1 MKTKLLHPI
10 ARLLLAI
17 LMCLPICGSHA
28 FAQEAE
34 SYAVFDEATN
44 TLTFKHDTNK
54 PTGAFALNEG
64 DNAPGWYKSNGYVSN
79 ANTIEKVVFDASFA
93 NARPTSCCKWFFGCT
108 DLTTIEGIEY
118 LNTENVTEMSG
129 MFCGCKALTML
140 DVSKFDTK
148 NVQSMSSMFWGC
160 HALTTLDI
168 SNFDTQNVTEMSGMF
183 DGCSALTTIYAS
195 DKFVTTACKYDYNMF
210 KGCTNLVGAVPY
222 DEYKIGKEMANY
234 TTGYFTDIAS
244 KIAESYAVFDKATN
258 TLTFK
263 HDTKKPDGAFALN
276 EGDNAPGWYKS
287 NDDGSNANIIKKVV
301 FDASFANARPTN
313 CHLWFYGC
321 KNLTTIEGIE
331 YLNTENV
338 TSMSLMF
345 SGCSALTTLNLSNF
359 DTQSVTNMTGM
370 FSDCRA
376 LTTLDVS
383 NFNTQNVTDMSFMFF
398 NCSAITTLD
407 IAKFDTK
414 NVTDMSF
421 MFCSDPALTTIYA
434 SDKFVT
440 TACKEDRN
448 MFTSCD
454 NLVGAVPYDENK
466 VGKEMANYTTGYFTD
481 IASKVA
487 ESYAVF
493 DEATN
498 TLTFKHD
505 TQKPYGAFALNEV
518 ENAPGWYKPNDDG
531 SNANIIKKVVFDAS
545 FANARPTSCCEWF
558 NGCTDL
564 TTIEGIEYLN
574 TENVTDMSGM
584 FWGCAA
590 LTTLDVSH
598 FDTQNVTNMSYM
610 FSDCSALTT
619 LDVSNFNTQNVTNM
633 YYMFSNCSALTTLDV
648 SNFNTQNVTDMSGM
662 FSDCRALTT
671 LDVSNFNTQNVT
683 DMSYMFFNCSA
694 ITTLDI
700 ANFDTKNVTDM
711 SYMFYNCSALK
722 TLDVSNFDT
731 QNVTDM
737 SWMFYNNSALTTI
750 YASDKFVTTACKED
764 RNMFTSCDN
773 LVGAV
778 TYNENKVGKEMANYT
793 TGYFTDKASKVA
805 ESYAVFD
812 EATNTLTFKHDTK
825 KPYGAFAL
833 NEGKNAPGWYK
844 PDGNRDNAN
853 IIKKVVFDASFAN
866 ARPTSCYE
874 WFYRCGYLTDIEG
887 IEYLNTENV
896 TNMSEMFSN
905 CWALTTLDLSNFD
918 TKNVTNMSYMFSN
931 CFALTTLNVSN
942 FDTQNV
948 TDMSNMFGS
957 CYELTTLDVSN
968 FDTQNVT
975 NMGGMFRGCGALKT
989 LDVSHFDT
997 QNVTN
1002 MSEMFMGC
1010 SALTTLDISSF
1021 DTKNVTDMS
1030 NMFWGCAALTTL
1042 DVSNFDTQN
1051 VTNMSWM
1058 FSYDTALTTI
1068 YASDKFVTT
1077 ACKEDRNMFTSCDNL
1092 VGAVPYNENKVGKE
1106 MANYTTGYFTDKAAT
1121 GIDAPTV
1128 SDDTAAEYYD
1138 LQGRRLNAPQKG
1150 VNIVKR
1156 GKKTTKMLVK

>member
-10 ARLLLAI
+10 ARLVLAI

-44 TLTFKHDTNK
+44 TLTFKHDTN
-54 PTGAFALNEG
+54 
-64 DNAPGWYKSNGYVSN
+64 
-79 ANTIEKVVFDASFA
+79 
-93 NARPTSCCKWFFGCT
+93 
-108 DLTTIEGIEY
+108 
-118 LNTENVTEMSG
+118 
-129 MFCGCKALTML
+129 
-140 DVSKFDTK
+140 
-148 NVQSMSSMFWGC
+148 
-160 HALTTLDI
+160 
-168 SNFDTQNVTEMSGMF
+168 
-183 DGCSALTTIYAS
+183 
-195 DKFVTTACKYDYNMF
+195 
-210 KGCTNLVGAVPY
+210 
-222 DEYKIGKEMANY
+222 
-234 TTGYFTDIAS
+234 
-244 KIAESYAVFDKATN
+244 
-258 TLTFK
+258 
-263 HDTKKPDGAFALN
+263 KPDGAFALN

-414 NVTDMSF
+414 NMTDMSL

-440 TACKEDRN
+440 TACEVDEN
-448 MFTSCD
+448 MFAECV

-466 VGKEMANYTTGYFTD
+466 LGKEMANYTTGYFTD

-505 TQKPYGAFALNEV
+505 TKKTAGAFALNEI

-574 TENVTDMSGM
+574 TENVK
-584 FWGCAA
+584 
-590 LTTLDVSH
+590 
-598 FDTQNVTNMSYM
+598 
-610 FSDCSALTT
+610 
-619 LDVSNFNTQNVTNM
+619 
-633 YYMFSNCSALTTLDV
+633 
-648 SNFNTQNVTDMSGM
+648 
-662 FSDCRALTT
+662 
-671 LDVSNFNTQNVT
+671 
-683 DMSYMFFNCSA
+683 DMSYMFFYCSA

-711 SYMFYNCSALK
+711 SYMFNDCSALK

-737 SWMFYNNSALTTI
+737 SWMFYDCKALTTI
-750 YASDKFVTTACKED
+750 YASDKFVTTACEKD
-764 RNMFTSCDN
+764 KNMFADCT
-773 LVGAV
+773 
-778 TYNENKVGKEMANYT
+778 
-793 TGYFTDKASKVA
+793 
-805 ESYAVFD
+805 
-812 EATNTLTFKHDTK
+812 
-825 KPYGAFAL
+825 
-833 NEGKNAPGWYK
+833 
-844 PDGNRDNAN
+844 
-853 IIKKVVFDASFAN
+853 
-866 ARPTSCYE
+866 
-874 WFYRCGYLTDIEG
+874 
-887 IEYLNTENV
+887 
-896 TNMSEMFSN
+896 
-905 CWALTTLDLSNFD
+905 
-918 TKNVTNMSYMFSN
+918 
-931 CFALTTLNVSN
+931 
-942 FDTQNV
+942 
-948 TDMSNMFGS
+948 
-957 CYELTTLDVSN
+957 
-968 FDTQNVT
+968 
-975 NMGGMFRGCGALKT
+975 
-989 LDVSHFDT
+989 
-997 QNVTN
+997 
-1002 MSEMFMGC
+1002 
-1010 SALTTLDISSF
+1010 
-1021 DTKNVTDMS
+1021 
-1030 NMFWGCAALTTL
+1030 
-1042 DVSNFDTQN
+1042 
-1051 VTNMSWM
+1051 
-1058 FSYDTALTTI
+1058 
-1068 YASDKFVTT
+1068 
-1077 ACKEDRNMFTSCDNL
+1077 NL
-1092 VGAVPYNENKVGKE
+1092 VGAVPYDENKVGKE

-1128 SDDTAAEYYD
+1128 SDDTAAKYYD
-1138 LQGRRLNAPQKG
+1138 LQGRRLSAPQKG

-1156 GKKTTKMLVK
+1156 GKKTTKVLVK

>member
-28 FAQEAE
+28 SAQEAE

-54 PTGAFALNEG
+54 PDGAFALNEG

-263 HDTKKPDGAFALN
+263 HDTNKPAGAFALN
-276 EGDNAPGWYKS
+276 EGDNAPGWYKP
-287 NDDGSNANIIKKVV
+287 DEDGFNTNIIKKVV
-301 FDASFANARPTN
+301 FDASFANARPTS
-313 CHLWFYGC
+313 CYEWFYGC
-321 KNLTTIEGIE
+321 THLTTIEGIE

-338 TSMSLMF
+338 TNMSWMF
-345 SGCSALTTLNLSNF
+345 SDCSALTTLDVSNF
-359 DTQSVTNMTGM
+359 DTKNVTDMIGM

-383 NFNTQNVTDMSFMFF
+383 NLNTQNVTNISGMFYGCSTLTTLDIANFDTQNVTDMNYMFWG
-398 NCSAITTLD
+398 CAALTTLD
-407 IAKFDTK
+407 VSHFDTQNVTNMSSMFYGCYELTTLDVSNFDTK
-414 NVTDMSF
+414 NVTNMSW
-421 MFCSDPALTTIYA
+421 MFSFDPALTTIYA

-440 TACKEDRN
+440 TACEEDEN
-448 MFTSCD
+448 MFKDCI

-466 VGKEMANYTTGYFTD
+466 LGKEMANYTTGYFTD

-505 TQKPYGAFALNEV
+505 TKKPYGAFALNEGD
-518 ENAPGWYKPNDDG
+518 NAPGWHDG

-545 FANARPTSCCEWF
+545 FANARPTSCYRWF
-558 NGCTDL
+558 DGCDKL

-574 TENVTDMSGM
+574 TENVTNMSLMFSNCWILTTLDVSKFDTKNVTDMIGMFSSCEALTTLDVSKFDTQNVTDMSDMFNGCKALTTLDVSNFDTKNVTDMSGM
-584 FWGCAA
+584 FWVCAA

-598 FDTQNVTNMSYM
+598 FDTQNVTNM
-610 FSDCSALTT
+610 
-619 LDVSNFNTQNVTNM
+619 N
-633 YYMFSNCSALTTLDV
+633 
-648 SNFNTQNVTDMSGM
+648 GM
-662 FSDCRALTT
+662 FCD
-671 LDVSNFNTQNVT
+671 
-683 DMSYMFFNCSA
+683 
-694 ITTLDI
+694 
-700 ANFDTKNVTDM
+700 
-711 SYMFYNCSALK
+711 CSALK

-731 QNVTDM
+731 KNVTNMSGMFCDCSALTTLDVSNFDTKNVTNM
-737 SWMFYNNSALTTI
+737 SWMFSFDPALTTI
-750 YASDKFVTTACKED
+750 YASDKFVTTACEED
-764 RNMFTSCDN
+764 ENMFKDCTN

-778 TYNENKVGKEMANYT
+778 PYDENKVGKEMANYA
-793 TGYFTDKASKVA
+793 TGYFTDKAV
-805 ESYAVFD
+805 
-812 EATNTLTFKHDTK
+812 
-825 KPYGAFAL
+825 
-833 NEGKNAPGWYK
+833 
-844 PDGNRDNAN
+844 
-853 IIKKVVFDASFAN
+853 
-866 ARPTSCYE
+866 
-874 WFYRCGYLTDIEG
+874 
-887 IEYLNTENV
+887 
-896 TNMSEMFSN
+896 
-905 CWALTTLDLSNFD
+905 
-918 TKNVTNMSYMFSN
+918 
-931 CFALTTLNVSN
+931 
-942 FDTQNV
+942 
-948 TDMSNMFGS
+948 
-957 CYELTTLDVSN
+957 
-968 FDTQNVT
+968 
-975 NMGGMFRGCGALKT
+975 
-989 LDVSHFDT
+989 
-997 QNVTN
+997 
-1002 MSEMFMGC
+1002 
-1010 SALTTLDISSF
+1010 
-1021 DTKNVTDMS
+1021 
-1030 NMFWGCAALTTL
+1030 
-1042 DVSNFDTQN
+1042 
-1051 VTNMSWM
+1051 
-1058 FSYDTALTTI
+1058 
-1068 YASDKFVTT
+1068 
-1077 ACKEDRNMFTSCDNL
+1077 
-1092 VGAVPYNENKVGKE
+1092 
-1106 MANYTTGYFTDKAAT
+1106 T

-1128 SDDTAAEYYD
+1128 SDNTAAEYYD

>member
-28 FAQEAE
+28 FSQEAE

-44 TLTFKHDTNK
+44 TLTFKHDT
-54 PTGAFALNEG
+54 
-64 DNAPGWYKSNGYVSN
+64 
-79 ANTIEKVVFDASFA
+79 
-93 NARPTSCCKWFFGCT
+93 
-108 DLTTIEGIEY
+108 
-118 LNTENVTEMSG
+118 
-129 MFCGCKALTML
+129 
-140 DVSKFDTK
+140 
-148 NVQSMSSMFWGC
+148 
-160 HALTTLDI
+160 
-168 SNFDTQNVTEMSGMF
+168 
-183 DGCSALTTIYAS
+183 
-195 DKFVTTACKYDYNMF
+195 
-210 KGCTNLVGAVPY
+210 
-222 DEYKIGKEMANY
+222 
-234 TTGYFTDIAS
+234 
-244 KIAESYAVFDKATN
+244 
-258 TLTFK
+258 
-263 HDTKKPDGAFALN
+263 KKPAGAFALN

-338 TSMSLMF
+338 TRMSLMF

-370 FSDCRA
+370 FSDCRT

-414 NVTDMSF
+414 NVTNMSY
-421 MFCSDPALTTIYA
+421 MFYRCSALTTIYA

-505 TQKPYGAFALNEV
+505 TKKPAGAFALNEGD
-518 ENAPGWYKPNDDG
+518 NAPGWYKSNDDG

-671 LDVSNFNTQNVT
+671 LDVSNLNTQNVT

-764 RNMFTSCDN
+764 RNMFTRCDN

-778 TYNENKVGKEMANYT
+778 TYNENKVGKEMANY
-793 TGYFTDKASKVA
+793 A
-805 ESYAVFD
+805 
-812 EATNTLTFKHDTK
+812 
-825 KPYGAFAL
+825 
-833 NEGKNAPGWYK
+833 
-844 PDGNRDNAN
+844 
-853 IIKKVVFDASFAN
+853 
-866 ARPTSCYE
+866 
-874 WFYRCGYLTDIEG
+874 
-887 IEYLNTENV
+887 
-896 TNMSEMFSN
+896 
-905 CWALTTLDLSNFD
+905 
-918 TKNVTNMSYMFSN
+918 
-931 CFALTTLNVSN
+931 
-942 FDTQNV
+942 
-948 TDMSNMFGS
+948 
-957 CYELTTLDVSN
+957 
-968 FDTQNVT
+968 
-975 NMGGMFRGCGALKT
+975 
-989 LDVSHFDT
+989 
-997 QNVTN
+997 
-1002 MSEMFMGC
+1002 
-1010 SALTTLDISSF
+1010 
-1021 DTKNVTDMS
+1021 
-1030 NMFWGCAALTTL
+1030 
-1042 DVSNFDTQN
+1042 
-1051 VTNMSWM
+1051 
-1058 FSYDTALTTI
+1058 
-1068 YASDKFVTT
+1068 
-1077 ACKEDRNMFTSCDNL
+1077 
-1092 VGAVPYNENKVGKE
+1092 
-1106 MANYTTGYFTDKAAT
+1106 TGYFTDKAAT

-1156 GKKTTKMLVK
+1156 GKKTTKVLMK

>member
-54 PTGAFALNEG
+54 PYGAFALNEG
-64 DNAPGWYKSNGYVSN
+64 DNAPGWYKPNN
-79 ANTIEKVVFDASFA
+79 
-93 NARPTSCCKWFFGCT
+93 
-108 DLTTIEGIEY
+108 
-118 LNTENVTEMSG
+118 
-129 MFCGCKALTML
+129 
-140 DVSKFDTK
+140 
-148 NVQSMSSMFWGC
+148 
-160 HALTTLDI
+160 
-168 SNFDTQNVTEMSGMF
+168 
-183 DGCSALTTIYAS
+183 
-195 DKFVTTACKYDYNMF
+195 
-210 KGCTNLVGAVPY
+210 
-222 DEYKIGKEMANY
+222 
-234 TTGYFTDIAS
+234 
-244 KIAESYAVFDKATN
+244 
-258 TLTFK
+258 
-263 HDTKKPDGAFALN
+263 
-276 EGDNAPGWYKS
+276 
-287 NDDGSNANIIKKVV
+287 DGSNANIIKKVV
-301 FDASFANARPTN
+301 FDASFANARPTS
-313 CHLWFYGC
+313 CYKWFYDC
-321 KNLTTIEGIE
+321 TNLTTIEGIE

-338 TSMSLMF
+338 TNMGWMF
-345 SGCSALTTLNLSNF
+345 SNCEALTILDVSNF
-359 DTQSVTNMTGM
+359 DTKNVTNMRYM
-370 FSDCRA
+370 FSICFA

-383 NFNTQNVTDMSFMFF
+383 NFDTQNVTNMSNMFSD
-398 NCSAITTLD
+398 CSALTTLD
-407 IAKFDTK
+407 LSNFDTK
-414 NVTDMSF
+414 NVTDMSW
-421 MFCSDPALTTIYA
+421 MFSFDTALITIYA
-434 SDKFVT
+434 SNKFVT
-440 TACKEDRN
+440 TACEKGQN
-448 MFTSCD
+448 MFKDCT

-466 VGKEMANYTTGYFTD
+466 RGKEMANCTTGYFTD

-505 TQKPYGAFALNEV
+505 TNKPAGAFALNEI

-531 SNANIIKKVVFDAS
+531 SNGNIIKKVVFDAS

-564 TTIEGIEYLN
+564 TTIEGVEYLN
-574 TENVTDMSGM
+574 TENVRDMSGM

-662 FSDCRALTT
+662 FSDCSAITT

-683 DMSYMFFNCSA
+683 DMSYMFFYCSA

-778 TYNENKVGKEMANYT
+778 
-793 TGYFTDKASKVA
+793 
-805 ESYAVFD
+805 
-812 EATNTLTFKHDTK
+812 
-825 KPYGAFAL
+825 PY
-833 NEGKNAPGWYK
+833 
-844 PDGNRDNAN
+844 DG
-853 IIKKVVFDASFAN
+853 
-866 ARPTSCYE
+866 
-874 WFYRCGYLTDIEG
+874 
-887 IEYLNTENV
+887 
-896 TNMSEMFSN
+896 
-905 CWALTTLDLSNFD
+905 
-918 TKNVTNMSYMFSN
+918 
-931 CFALTTLNVSN
+931 
-942 FDTQNV
+942 
-948 TDMSNMFGS
+948 
-957 CYELTTLDVSN
+957 
-968 FDTQNVT
+968 
-975 NMGGMFRGCGALKT
+975 
-989 LDVSHFDT
+989 
-997 QNVTN
+997 
-1002 MSEMFMGC
+1002 
-1010 SALTTLDISSF
+1010 
-1021 DTKNVTDMS
+1021 
-1030 NMFWGCAALTTL
+1030 
-1042 DVSNFDTQN
+1042 
-1051 VTNMSWM
+1051 
-1058 FSYDTALTTI
+1058 
-1068 YASDKFVTT
+1068 
-1077 ACKEDRNMFTSCDNL
+1077 
-1092 VGAVPYNENKVGKE
+1092 NKVGKE

>member
-28 FAQEAE
+28 FAQE
-34 SYAVFDEATN
+34 
-44 TLTFKHDTNK
+44 
-54 PTGAFALNEG
+54 
-64 DNAPGWYKSNGYVSN
+64 
-79 ANTIEKVVFDASFA
+79 
-93 NARPTSCCKWFFGCT
+93 
-108 DLTTIEGIEY
+108 
-118 LNTENVTEMSG
+118 
-129 MFCGCKALTML
+129 
-140 DVSKFDTK
+140 
-148 NVQSMSSMFWGC
+148 
-160 HALTTLDI
+160 
-168 SNFDTQNVTEMSGMF
+168 
-183 DGCSALTTIYAS
+183 
-195 DKFVTTACKYDYNMF
+195 
-210 KGCTNLVGAVPY
+210 
-222 DEYKIGKEMANY
+222 
-234 TTGYFTDIAS
+234 
-244 KIAESYAVFDKATN
+244 AESYAVFDKATN

-414 NVTDMSF
+414 NVTDMSL

-440 TACKEDRN
+440 TACEEDEN
-448 MFTSCD
+448 MFAECT

-505 TQKPYGAFALNEV
+505 TNKPAGAFALNEG
-518 ENAPGWYKPNDDG
+518 ENLPGWYKFDDNNH
-531 SNANIIKKVVFDAS
+531 SHNANIIKKVIFDAS
-545 FANARPTSCCEWF
+545 FANARPTSCYNWF
-558 NGCTDL
+558 YGCTDL

-574 TENVTDMSGM
+574 TENVT
-584 FWGCAA
+584 
-590 LTTLDVSH
+590 
-598 FDTQNVTNMSYM
+598 NMSWM
-610 FSDCSALTT
+610 FSECSALTT
-619 LDVSNFNTQNVTNM
+619 LDVSNFDTKNVMEMSYMFGSCTKLKTLDVSSFNTQNVTDMNWM
-633 YYMFSNCSALTTLDV
+633 FSYCSVLTTLDLSNFDTKNVTDMNGMFSNCSALTTLDL
-648 SNFNTQNVTDMSGM
+648 SSFKTQNVTDMSRM
-662 FSDCRALTT
+662 FKD
-671 LDVSNFNTQNVT
+671 
-683 DMSYMFFNCSA
+683 
-694 ITTLDI
+694 
-700 ANFDTKNVTDM
+700 
-711 SYMFYNCSALK
+711 CSALT

-737 SWMFYNNSALTTI
+737 SRMFNDCSALTTLDVSNFETQTVTDMSRMFKSCSALTTI
-750 YASDKFVTTACKED
+750 YASDKFVTTACEED
-764 RNMFTSCDN
+764 ENMFAECVN
-773 LVGAV
+773 LVGAIP
-778 TYNENKVGKEMANYT
+778 YDENKVGKEMANYT
-793 TGYFTDKASKVA
+793 
-805 ESYAVFD
+805 
-812 EATNTLTFKHDTK
+812 N
-825 KPYGAFAL
+825 
-833 NEGKNAPGWYK
+833 
-844 PDGNRDNAN
+844 
-853 IIKKVVFDASFAN
+853 
-866 ARPTSCYE
+866 
-874 WFYRCGYLTDIEG
+874 
-887 IEYLNTENV
+887 
-896 TNMSEMFSN
+896 
-905 CWALTTLDLSNFD
+905 
-918 TKNVTNMSYMFSN
+918 
-931 CFALTTLNVSN
+931 
-942 FDTQNV
+942 
-948 TDMSNMFGS
+948 
-957 CYELTTLDVSN
+957 
-968 FDTQNVT
+968 
-975 NMGGMFRGCGALKT
+975 
-989 LDVSHFDT
+989 
-997 QNVTN
+997 
-1002 MSEMFMGC
+1002 
-1010 SALTTLDISSF
+1010 
-1021 DTKNVTDMS
+1021 
-1030 NMFWGCAALTTL
+1030 
-1042 DVSNFDTQN
+1042 
-1051 VTNMSWM
+1051 
-1058 FSYDTALTTI
+1058 
-1068 YASDKFVTT
+1068 
-1077 ACKEDRNMFTSCDNL
+1077 
-1092 VGAVPYNENKVGKE
+1092 
-1106 MANYTTGYFTDKAAT
+1106 GYFTDKAAT

>member
-10 ARLLLAI
+10 ARLVLAI

-44 TLTFKHDTNK
+44 TLTFKHDTN
-54 PTGAFALNEG
+54 
-64 DNAPGWYKSNGYVSN
+64 
-79 ANTIEKVVFDASFA
+79 
-93 NARPTSCCKWFFGCT
+93 
-108 DLTTIEGIEY
+108 
-118 LNTENVTEMSG
+118 
-129 MFCGCKALTML
+129 
-140 DVSKFDTK
+140 
-148 NVQSMSSMFWGC
+148 
-160 HALTTLDI
+160 
-168 SNFDTQNVTEMSGMF
+168 
-183 DGCSALTTIYAS
+183 
-195 DKFVTTACKYDYNMF
+195 
-210 KGCTNLVGAVPY
+210 
-222 DEYKIGKEMANY
+222 
-234 TTGYFTDIAS
+234 
-244 KIAESYAVFDKATN
+244 
-258 TLTFK
+258 
-263 HDTKKPDGAFALN
+263 KPDGAFALN

-440 TACKEDRN
+440 TACEEDEN
-448 MFTSCD
+448 MFAECV
-454 NLVGAVPYDENK
+454 NLVGAVPYNENK
-466 VGKEMANYTTGYFTD
+466 LGKEMANYTTGYFTD

-505 TQKPYGAFALNEV
+505 TNKPAGAFALNEGD
-518 ENAPGWYKPNDDG
+518 NAPGWYKPNNDG

-545 FANARPTSCCEWF
+545 FANARPTSCYKWF
-558 NGCTDL
+558 YDCTNL

-574 TENVTDMSGM
+574 TENVT
-584 FWGCAA
+584 
-590 LTTLDVSH
+590 
-598 FDTQNVTNMSYM
+598 NMGW
-610 FSDCSALTT
+610 
-619 LDVSNFNTQNVTNM
+619 
-633 YYMFSNCSALTTLDV
+633 MFSNCEALTILDV
-648 SNFNTQNVTDMSGM
+648 S
-662 FSDCRALTT
+662 
-671 LDVSNFNTQNVT
+671 
-683 DMSYMFFNCSA
+683 
-694 ITTLDI
+694 
-700 ANFDTKNVTDM
+700 NFDTKNVTNM
-711 SYMFYNCSALK
+711 RCMFSICFALT

-731 QNVTDM
+731 QNVTNMSNMFSDCSALTTLDLSNFDTKNVTDM
-737 SWMFYNNSALTTI
+737 SWMFSFDTALITI
-750 YASDKFVTTACKED
+750 YASNKFVTTACEKGQ
-764 RNMFTSCDN
+764 NMFKDCTN

-778 TYNENKVGKEMANYT
+778 PYDENKRGKEMANCT
-793 TGYFTDKASKVA
+793 TGYFTDIASKVA

-812 EATNTLTFKHDTK
+812 EATNTLTFKHDTN
-825 KPYGAFAL
+825 KPAGAFAL
-833 NEGKNAPGWYK
+833 NEGENLPGWYK
-844 PDGNRDNAN
+844 FDDNNHSHNAN
-853 IIKKVVFDASFAN
+853 IIKKVIFDTSFAN
-866 ARPTSCYE
+866 ARPTSCYN
-874 WFYRCGYLTDIEG
+874 WFYGCTDLTTIEG

-896 TNMSEMFSN
+896 TNMSWMFSECSALTTLDVSN
-905 CWALTTLDLSNFD
+905 FDTKNVMEMSYMFGSCTKLKTLDVSSFNTQNVTDMNWMFSYCSVLTTLDLSNFD
-918 TKNVTNMSYMFSN
+918 TKNVTDMSGMFSN
-931 CFALTTLNVSN
+931 CSALTTLDLSS
-942 FDTQNV
+942 FETQNV
-948 TDMSNMFGS
+948 TDMSRMFK
-957 CYELTTLDVSN
+957 D
-968 FDTQNVT
+968 
-975 NMGGMFRGCGALKT
+975 
-989 LDVSHFDT
+989 
-997 QNVTN
+997 
-1002 MSEMFMGC
+1002 C
-1010 SALTTLDISSF
+1010 S
-1021 DTKNVTDMS
+1021 
-1030 NMFWGCAALTTL
+1030 ALTTL

-1051 VTNMSWM
+1051 VTDMSRM
-1058 FSYDTALTTI
+1058 FNDCSALTTLDLSSFETQNVTDMSRMFKSCSALTTI

-1077 ACKEDRNMFTSCDNL
+1077 ACEEDENMFADCTNL
-1092 VGAVPYNENKVGKE
+1092 VGAVPYDENKVGKE

-1128 SDDTAAEYYD
+1128 SDDTAAKYYD
-1138 LQGRRLNAPQKG
+1138 LQGRRLSAPQKG

-1156 GKKTTKMLVK
+1156 GKKTTKVLVK

>member
-17 LMCLPICGSHA
+17 LMCLPIYGSHA

-34 SYAVFDEATN
+34 SYAVFDKATN

-64 DNAPGWYKSNGYVSN
+64 YNAPGWYKSNGYVSN

-222 DEYKIGKEMANY
+222 DEYKINKEMANY

-244 KIAESYAVFDKATN
+244 KIAESYAVFDEATN

-263 HDTKKPDGAFALN
+263 HDTKKPNGAFALN
-276 EGDNAPGWYKS
+276 EGDNAPGWYKP
-287 NDDGSNANIIKKVV
+287 NNDGSNANIIKKVV
-301 FDASFANARPTN
+301 FDASFANARPTS
-313 CHLWFYGC
+313 CYKWFYDC
-321 KNLTTIEGIE
+321 TNLTTIEGIE

-414 NVTDMSF
+414 NVTDMSL

-440 TACKEDRN
+440 TACEEDEN
-448 MFTSCD
+448 MFAECT

-493 DEATN
+493 DETTN

-505 TQKPYGAFALNEV
+505 TNKPAGAFALNEG
-518 ENAPGWYKPNDDG
+518 ENLPGWYKFDDNNH
-531 SNANIIKKVVFDAS
+531 SHNANIIKKVIFDTS
-545 FANARPTSCCEWF
+545 FANARPTSCYNWF
-558 NGCTDL
+558 YGCTDL

-574 TENVTDMSGM
+574 TENVT
-584 FWGCAA
+584 
-590 LTTLDVSH
+590 
-598 FDTQNVTNMSYM
+598 NMSWM
-610 FSDCSALTT
+610 FSECSALTT
-619 LDVSNFNTQNVTNM
+619 LDVSNFDTKNVMEMSYMFGSCTKLKTLDVSSFNTQNVTDMNWM
-633 YYMFSNCSALTTLDV
+633 FSYCSVLTTLDLSNFDTKNVTDMNGMFSNCSALTTLDL
-648 SNFNTQNVTDMSGM
+648 SSFETQNVTDMSRM
-662 FSDCRALTT
+662 FKSC
-671 LDVSNFNTQNVT
+671 
-683 DMSYMFFNCSA
+683 
-694 ITTLDI
+694 
-700 ANFDTKNVTDM
+700 
-711 SYMFYNCSALK
+711 
-722 TLDVSNFDT
+722 
-731 QNVTDM
+731 
-737 SWMFYNNSALTTI
+737 SALTTI
-750 YASDKFVTTACKED
+750 YASDKFVTTACEED
-764 RNMFTSCDN
+764 ENMFAECVN
-773 LVGAV
+773 LVGAI
-778 TYNENKVGKEMANYT
+778 
-793 TGYFTDKASKVA
+793 
-805 ESYAVFD
+805 
-812 EATNTLTFKHDTK
+812 
-825 KPYGAFAL
+825 PY
-833 NEGKNAPGWYK
+833 
-844 PDGNRDNAN
+844 D
-853 IIKKVVFDASFAN
+853 
-866 ARPTSCYE
+866 
-874 WFYRCGYLTDIEG
+874 
-887 IEYLNTENV
+887 
-896 TNMSEMFSN
+896 
-905 CWALTTLDLSNFD
+905 
-918 TKNVTNMSYMFSN
+918 
-931 CFALTTLNVSN
+931 
-942 FDTQNV
+942 
-948 TDMSNMFGS
+948 
-957 CYELTTLDVSN
+957 
-968 FDTQNVT
+968 
-975 NMGGMFRGCGALKT
+975 
-989 LDVSHFDT
+989 
-997 QNVTN
+997 
-1002 MSEMFMGC
+1002 
-1010 SALTTLDISSF
+1010 
-1021 DTKNVTDMS
+1021 
-1030 NMFWGCAALTTL
+1030 
-1042 DVSNFDTQN
+1042 
-1051 VTNMSWM
+1051 
-1058 FSYDTALTTI
+1058 
-1068 YASDKFVTT
+1068 
-1077 ACKEDRNMFTSCDNL
+1077 
-1092 VGAVPYNENKVGKE
+1092 ENKVGKE

>member
-10 ARLLLAI
+10 ARLVLAI

-64 DNAPGWYKSNGYVSN
+64 YNAPGWYKSNGYVSN

-210 KGCTNLVGAVPY
+210 EGCTNLVGAVPY

-263 HDTKKPDGAFALN
+263 HDTNKPYGAFALN
-276 EGDNAPGWYKS
+276 EGDNAPGWYKP
-287 NDDGSNANIIKKVV
+287 NNDGSNANIIKKVV

-345 SGCSALTTLNLSNF
+345 SGCSALTTLTLSNF

-414 NVTDMSF
+414 NVTDMSL
-421 MFCSDPALTTIYA
+421 MFSFDTALITIYA
-434 SDKFVT
+434 SNKFVT
-440 TACKEDRN
+440 TACEKGQN
-448 MFTSCD
+448 MFKDCT

-466 VGKEMANYTTGYFTD
+466 RGKEMANYTTGYFTD

-505 TQKPYGAFALNEV
+505 TKKPAGAFALNEG
-518 ENAPGWYKPNDDG
+518 ENLPGWYKFDDNNH
-531 SNANIIKKVVFDAS
+531 SHNANIIKKVIFDTS
-545 FANARPTSCCEWF
+545 FANARPTSCYNWF
-558 NGCTDL
+558 YGCTDL

-574 TENVTDMSGM
+574 TENVT
-584 FWGCAA
+584 
-590 LTTLDVSH
+590 
-598 FDTQNVTNMSYM
+598 NMSWM
-610 FSDCSALTT
+610 FSECSALTT
-619 LDVSNFNTQNVTNM
+619 LDVSNFDTKNVMEMSYMFGSCTKLKTLDVSSFNTQNVTDMNWM
-633 YYMFSNCSALTTLDV
+633 FSYCSVLTTLDLSNFDTKNVTDMSGMFSNCSALTTLDL
-648 SNFNTQNVTDMSGM
+648 SSFKTQNVTDMSRM
-662 FSDCRALTT
+662 FND
-671 LDVSNFNTQNVT
+671 
-683 DMSYMFFNCSA
+683 
-694 ITTLDI
+694 
-700 ANFDTKNVTDM
+700 
-711 SYMFYNCSALK
+711 CSALT

-737 SWMFYNNSALTTI
+737 SRMFKSCSALTTI
-750 YASDKFVTTACKED
+750 YASDKFVTTACEED
-764 RNMFTSCDN
+764 ENMFAECVN
-773 LVGAV
+773 LVGAIP
-778 TYNENKVGKEMANYT
+778 YDENKVGKEMANYT
-793 TGYFTDKASKVA
+793 
-805 ESYAVFD
+805 
-812 EATNTLTFKHDTK
+812 N
-825 KPYGAFAL
+825 
-833 NEGKNAPGWYK
+833 
-844 PDGNRDNAN
+844 
-853 IIKKVVFDASFAN
+853 
-866 ARPTSCYE
+866 
-874 WFYRCGYLTDIEG
+874 
-887 IEYLNTENV
+887 
-896 TNMSEMFSN
+896 
-905 CWALTTLDLSNFD
+905 
-918 TKNVTNMSYMFSN
+918 
-931 CFALTTLNVSN
+931 
-942 FDTQNV
+942 
-948 TDMSNMFGS
+948 
-957 CYELTTLDVSN
+957 
-968 FDTQNVT
+968 
-975 NMGGMFRGCGALKT
+975 
-989 LDVSHFDT
+989 
-997 QNVTN
+997 
-1002 MSEMFMGC
+1002 
-1010 SALTTLDISSF
+1010 
-1021 DTKNVTDMS
+1021 
-1030 NMFWGCAALTTL
+1030 
-1042 DVSNFDTQN
+1042 
-1051 VTNMSWM
+1051 
-1058 FSYDTALTTI
+1058 
-1068 YASDKFVTT
+1068 
-1077 ACKEDRNMFTSCDNL
+1077 
-1092 VGAVPYNENKVGKE
+1092 
-1106 MANYTTGYFTDKAAT
+1106 GYFTDKAAT

>member
-10 ARLLLAI
+10 ARLVLAI

-34 SYAVFDEATN
+34 SYAVFDESTN
-44 TLTFKHDTNK
+44 TLTFKRDNNK
-54 PTGAFALNEG
+54 PAGAFALNEG
-64 DNAPGWYKSNGYVSN
+64 YNAPGWYKSNGYVSN

-148 NVQSMSSMFWGC
+148 NVQSMSSMFWRC

-244 KIAESYAVFDKATN
+244 KVAESYAVFDEATN

-263 HDTKKPDGAFALN
+263 HDTNKPAGAFALN
-276 EGDNAPGWYKS
+276 EGDNAPGWYKPD
-287 NDDGSNANIIKKVV
+287 DDGANTNIIKKVV

-414 NVTDMSF
+414 NVTNMSY
-421 MFCSDPALTTIYA
+421 MFYRCSALTTIYA

-440 TACKEDRN
+440 TACEKDEDMFKE
-448 MFTSCD
+448 CA
-454 NLVGAVPYDENK
+454 NLVGAVPYDKNK

-481 IASKVA
+481 I
-487 ESYAVF
+487 
-493 DEATN
+493 
-498 TLTFKHD
+498 
-505 TQKPYGAFALNEV
+505 
-518 ENAPGWYKPNDDG
+518 
-531 SNANIIKKVVFDAS
+531 
-545 FANARPTSCCEWF
+545 
-558 NGCTDL
+558 
-564 TTIEGIEYLN
+564 
-574 TENVTDMSGM
+574 
-584 FWGCAA
+584 
-590 LTTLDVSH
+590 
-598 FDTQNVTNMSYM
+598 
-610 FSDCSALTT
+610 
-619 LDVSNFNTQNVTNM
+619 
-633 YYMFSNCSALTTLDV
+633 
-648 SNFNTQNVTDMSGM
+648 
-662 FSDCRALTT
+662 
-671 LDVSNFNTQNVT
+671 
-683 DMSYMFFNCSA
+683 
-694 ITTLDI
+694 
-700 ANFDTKNVTDM
+700 
-711 SYMFYNCSALK
+711 
-722 TLDVSNFDT
+722 
-731 QNVTDM
+731 
-737 SWMFYNNSALTTI
+737 
-750 YASDKFVTTACKED
+750 
-764 RNMFTSCDN
+764 
-773 LVGAV
+773 
-778 TYNENKVGKEMANYT
+778 
-793 TGYFTDKASKVA
+793 ASKVA

-887 IEYLNTENV
+887 IEYLSTENV

-918 TKNVTNMSYMFSN
+918 TKNVTDMSYMFSN

-1092 VGAVPYNENKVGKE
+1092 VGAVSYDENKVGKE
-1106 MANYTTGYFTDKAAT
+1106 MANYTTGYFTDKAVT

-1128 SDDTAAEYYD
+1128 SDNTAAEYYD